1 MHSPLMLTCPC
12 CDALTPDGC
21 HMVPQQLCTAGC
33 AGLLCAP
40 SCSITADNAPV
51 PHVSRLM
58 NSGVTHAFKASLMY
72 DCVLLSVQCRVCCQL
87 PTQAQTPPHL
97 TSGNCIS
104 LHAFRNCPAAVFEHA
119 GLCFPHPI
127 LSMLSCAFLTQLN
140 PAYSSLNA
148 LHQSLGSFYAVCA
161 ASWWDLPLT

>member
-1 MHSPLMLTCPC
+1 MYCWLCRFVVRTFVQHHHRQCPGTTCLSR
-12 CDALTPDGC
+12 DEQWC
-21 HMVPQQLCTAGC
+21 HACIQGKL
-33 AGLLCAP
+33 
-40 SCSITADNAPV
+40 D
-51 PHVSRLM
+51 
-58 NSGVTHAFKASLMY
+58 

-119 GLCFPHPI
+119 ELCFPHPI

-140 PAYSSLNA
+140 PAYSSLYE
-148 LHQSLGSFYAVCA
+148 LHQSLGSFHAVCA
-161 ASWWDLPLT
+161 ASWWALPLT